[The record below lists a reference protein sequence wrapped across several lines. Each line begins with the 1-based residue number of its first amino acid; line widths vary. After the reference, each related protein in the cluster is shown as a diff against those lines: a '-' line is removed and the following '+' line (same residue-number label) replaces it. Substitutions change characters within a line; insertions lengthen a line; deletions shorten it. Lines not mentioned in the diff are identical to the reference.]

1 MKPLIILKPR
11 YKQSGG
17 NPPLFLAIFAPIRY
31 NDSNDDP
38 KEELIL
44 KKNKLG
50 KILLIT
56 FGVLIALYLFL
67 IAPSFNSPDMT
78 NLMSYSY
85 AHRGYYDNEN
95 GVPENSLASF
105 RLAAEKGYGVELDV
119 QPSSDGVA
127 MVFHDKDLERLCG
140 VKGAPWDYTAAE
152 LQEMK
157 LLGTDETIPTLEEAL
172 AVIDGQVPVLVEYKL
187 DKVDT
192 EICVIAQA
200 ALDDYEGEYAM
211 LAFHPMALLWYKK
224 NAPDVPCGQLM
235 QDYTTKEDYAGK
247 ALYFFLGHMVADVA
261 VRPDFIAFRHD
272 DKQNISVRLCNLMG
286 APMIGW
292 TIQGE
297 DMISSAPSC
306 FDAVIFNHIP
316 SVE

>member
-1 MKPLIILKPR
+1 M
-11 YKQSGG
+11 
-17 NPPLFLAIFAPIRY
+17 
-31 NDSNDDP
+31 
-38 KEELIL
+38 

-67 IAPSFNSPDMT
+67 ICPRLNSPDMT
-78 NLMSYSY
+78 ALTSYNY

-95 GVPENSLASF
+95 GVPENSLESF

-127 MVFHDKDLERLCG
+127 MVFHDKDLERMCG
-140 VKGAPWDYTAAE
+140 VSGAPWDYTAAE

-172 AVIDGQVPVLVEYKL
+172 AVIDGQVPILVEYKL

-192 EICVIAQA
+192 EICAIAQA
-200 ALDDYEGEYAM
+200 VLDSYEGEYFM
-211 LAFHPMALLWYKK
+211 QAFHPLALMWYKK
-224 NAPDVPCGQLM
+224 NAPEVARGQLM
-235 QDYTTKEDYAGK
+235 QDYMTKEDYAGDPV
-247 ALYFFLGHMVADVA
+247 YFLLGHMVADVA
-261 VRPDFIAFRHD
+261 TRPDFISFRHD
-272 DKQNISVRLCNLMG
+272 DKVNLSIRICELLG
-286 APMIGW
+286 TPMMAW
-292 TIQGE
+292 TLQGE
-297 DMISSAPSC
+297 HSSFTADIEYDG
-306 FDAVIFNHIP
+306 FIFNHVP

>member
-1 MKPLIILKPR
+1 MTPLL
-11 YKQSGG
+11 
-17 NPPLFLAIFAPIRY
+17 LAIFALIRY
-31 NDSNDDP
+31 NKSNYDP

-67 IAPSFNSPDMT
+67 ICPRLNSPDMT
-78 NLMSYSY
+78 TLTSYSY
-85 AHRGYYDNEN
+85 AHRGYHDNEN
-95 GVPENSLASF
+95 GVPENSLESF
-105 RLAAEKGYGVELDV
+105 RLAAENGYGVELDV

-127 MVFHDKDLERLCG
+127 MVFHDKDLERMCG

-192 EICVIAQA
+192 QICVSAQA
-200 ALDDYEGEYAM
+200 VLDGYEGEYFM
-211 LAFHPMALLWYKK
+211 QAFHPKALMWYKK
-224 NAPDVPCGQLM
+224 NAPEVARGQLM
-235 QDYTTKEDYAGK
+235 QDYMTKEDYAGDPI
-247 ALYFFLGHMVADVA
+247 YFLLGHMVADVA
-261 VRPDFIAFRHD
+261 TRPDFISFRHD
-272 DKQNISVRLCNLMG
+272 DKVNISVRLCDLMG
-286 APMIGW
+286 APMLCW
-292 TIQGE
+292 TMQGE
-297 DMISSAPSC
+297 DMISSAPSR
-306 FDAVIFNHIP
+306 FDAVIFNHVP